1 MVIAAC
7 NTVSAS
13 VSDDDL
19 SLLHVPFIEVL
30 TPAARRAVSCTKN
43 KKVALIGTPATVK
56 SGAYERAIHAL
67 DPDITLTPAACP
79 LFVPL
84 VENGFTA
91 DDDPVTTLVAQKYL
105 APVIESGADTL
116 ILGCTH
122 YPLLL
127 EKIRRYTPSHIR
139 LVEQGQY
146 VASSLKDYLARHP
159 EIRTRCETG
168 GACQFLTTE
177 SVEKFRESANVFLHQ
192 EVQVQTVTLE

>member
-1 MVIAAC
+1 M
-7 NTVSAS
+7 
-13 VSDDDL
+13 
-19 SLLHVPFIEVL
+19 E
-30 TPAARRAVSCTKN
+30 
-43 KKVALIGTPATVK
+43 
-56 SGAYERAIHAL
+56 IHKL
-67 DPDITLTPAACP
+67 YPDIQLTGVPCP
-79 LFVPL
+79 LWVPL
-84 VENGFTA
+84 IENNEFNSPGA
-91 DDDPVTTLVAQKYL
+91 DYFVQKYL
-105 APVIESGADTL
+105 NQLLSQDPEIDTI